1 MQYHYT
7 GLSLSEVIKNQNE
20 FGLNIIPNKK
30 EDTIFF
36 AFLKQ
41 FQSPLIY
48 ILFIVSLITLA
59 LHEYS
64 DSVVILIVI
73 FINAIIGTLQTRKA
87 NNVLKS
93 LKTLSQ
99 AKVSAIREDKLVEL
113 SIDQV
118 TIGDHIFL
126 SPGDIIPADGKLI
139 ESTNLQINESKINGE
154 SMPVTKTDVLNE
166 AFRST
171 VVISGTGILKVEKIG
186 VHTVIGE
193 LSKDILENVGNETVI
208 EKKMK
213 KLISTILYFIL
224 ATVLVI
230 FIVGIIRKMDII
242 ELFKT
247 TVSLTVSAIPEGLPI
262 VLTIVFA
269 VGAWRISKVK
279 GLLKNLPSGATL
291 ATVSYICTDKTG
303 TLTEGD
309 ISVKSIVPLDGIE
322 KSILN
327 DFLVH
332 SLDVREVSKNK
343 VGDLLDI
350 KMSEYLSEEQSW
362 KETKELPFVSE
373 NKFNAKEYIVDDQ
386 HIQVFKGA
394 PELFLKDTEV
404 LNKYAMEGFRVL
416 CVSYKKVEPNTDFDT
431 SNTTPAGLVIF
442 EDKIRHDV
450 KTAIAD
456 CKNAGITIIM
466 ITGDNLNTAKHVA
479 REVKIL
485 TGHNE
490 EICLE
495 GSDLSKYTDI
505 DLGQMIRH
513 VKVIARANPAD
524 KLRIVKVLQENGEI
538 VAMTGDGVNDGPSI
552 ALADIGISMGKTGT
566 EVAKEAADF
575 ILVDDNFSNIRDGIF
590 EARTI
595 FENIKKTLI
604 FLLSTSLGEII
615 IIGGSIVSGLPLPL
629 LASQILWLNLI
640 TDGFLDVS
648 LANERSEPSF
658 RNHNF
663 KRYQGNILEKQ
674 EWLRIFFMALAMA
687 SVSIYFFISII
698 KVVAIEVARTYM
710 LVVMSVFQ
718 WVNALNVRK
727 TNRSI
732 FSYNIFDNKFVT
744 GALIL
749 EAGLLSA
756 GIYSNWGQSLL
767 KTVWIDYRFM
777 ILAIIISLPI
787 IIIDELYKFNARRNE
802 LIQ

>member
-7 GLSLSEVIKNQNE
+7 GLTSNEVIKNQKE
-20 FGLNIIPNKK
+20 FGLNIIPGKK
-30 EDTIFF
+30 EDTLFI

-48 ILFIVSLITLA
+48 ILIIVSLITLA

-64 DSVVILIVI
+64 DSLVIVIVI
-73 FINAIIGTLQTRKA
+73 FINAVIGTFQTKKA
-87 NNVLKS
+87 NNVLNS
-93 LKTLSQ
+93 LKTLSR
-99 AKVSAIREDKLVEL
+99 AKVRAIREGLLVEL

-126 SPGDIIPADGKLI
+126 SPGDIVPADGRLL
-139 ESTNLQINESKINGE
+139 ESNNLRINESKINGE
-154 SMPVTKTDVLNE
+154 SMPVTKSESLNE
-166 AFRST
+166 VFRST

-186 VHTVIGE
+186 VLTMIGE
-193 LSKDILENVGNETVI
+193 LSKSILENVGNETVI

-213 KLISTILYFIL
+213 KLISVILYFIL
-224 ATVLVI
+224 TSVFII
-230 FIVGIIRKMDII
+230 FIIGIIRKMDII

-247 TVSLTVSAIPEGLPI
+247 SVSLTVSAIPEGLPI

-309 ISVKSIVPLDGIE
+309 ISVKNVIPLDGIE
-322 KSILN
+322 KNILD

-332 SLDVREVSKNK
+332 SLDIKEVSKSK
-343 VGDLLDI
+343 IGDLLDI
-350 KMSEYLSEEQSW
+350 KMSEYLKMEQSW
-362 KETKELPFVSE
+362 TETKELPFVSE
-373 NKFNAKEYIVDDQ
+373 NKYNAKEYIVDGQ
-386 HIQVFKGA
+386 HIQVYKGA
-394 PELFLKDTEV
+394 PELFLQNTEM
-404 LNKYAMEGFRVL
+404 LNKYAQDGFRVL

-431 SNTTPAGLVIF
+431 SGTTPAGLVIF

-450 KTAIAD
+450 KTAIHD
-456 CKNAGITIIM
+456 CKNAGVTIMM

-479 REVKIL
+479 KEVNIL
-485 TGHNE
+485 TGQSE

-495 GSDLSKYTDI
+495 GGDLAKYTDDELAGI
-505 DLGQMIRH
+505 IKH
-513 VKVIARANPAD
+513 IKVIARANPAD
-524 KLRIVKVLQENGEI
+524 KLRIVKVLQDNGEV

-575 ILVDDNFSNIRDGIF
+575 ILVDDNFTNIRDGIF

-595 FENIKKTLI
+595 IENIKKTLI
-604 FLLSTSLGEII
+604 YLLTTSLGGIV
-615 IIGGSIVSGLPLPL
+615 IIGGSIVAGLPLPL
-629 LASQILWLNLI
+629 LPAQILWLNLI

-648 LANERSEPSF
+648 IANEKSEPLF

-663 KRYQGNILEKQ
+663 KRYQGSILNTTD
-674 EWLRIFFMALAMA
+674 WTRIFLMSATMAM
-687 SVSIYFFISII
+687 VSLYFFVSII
-698 KVVAIEVARTYM
+698 KTTSLVVARTST

-718 WVNALNVRK
+718 WMNAINVRK
-727 TNRSI
+727 ATSSI
-732 FSYNIFDNKFVT
+732 FTYNIFDNKFIT
-744 GALIL
+744 GALVL
-749 EAGLLSA
+749 EAGLLFA
-756 GIYSNWGQSLL
+756 GIYSDLGQTLL
-767 KTVWIDYRFM
+767 KTTWIDHKFIFVA
-777 ILAIIISLPI
+777 ILIAIPI
-787 IIIDELYKFNARRNE
+787 IAVDEVYKLNLRRKN
-802 LIQ
+802 I